1 MRVLNTYHT
10 TPVKYTPDVKMIFKK
25 LEYENLSKIEAFYI
39 DPLRESFENMKQ
51 GLAAL
56 FTTGINFWKVP
67 LESNTRFVNDLNVLI
82 KWELITER
90 IFGNDLLR
98 DQINFVSDT
107 LGIIQ
112 KANVLAEKFMIQE
125 DSNAI

>member
-1 MRVLNTYHT
+1 MKVLNTYHL

-25 LEYENLSKIEAFYI
+25 LEYEELTKIESFYI
-39 DPLRESFENMKQ
+39 TPLRDSFENMKQ

-67 LESNTRFVNDLNVLI
+67 LEANTRFVDDLNILI

-90 IFGNDLLR
+90 VFGNDLLR
-98 DQINFVSDT
+98 DQINFISNT
-107 LGIIQ
+107 LGII
-112 KANVLAEKFMIQE
+112 
-125 DSNAI
+125 